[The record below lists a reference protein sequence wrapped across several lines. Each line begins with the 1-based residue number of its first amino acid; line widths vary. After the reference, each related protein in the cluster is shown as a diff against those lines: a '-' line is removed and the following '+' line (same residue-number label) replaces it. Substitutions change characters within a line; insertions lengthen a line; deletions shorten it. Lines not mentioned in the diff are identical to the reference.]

1 MSGKGHTTLT
11 SAFNIMG
18 TAFGLEVPSFL
29 SPRGQAVDT
38 TYRCIPTSVSV
49 LVLKAL
55 DGRWNGNL

>member
-29 SPRGQAVDT
+29 TEAHVDRLWT
-38 TYRCIPTSVSV
+38 RHIGASLLQFQFLC
-49 LVLKAL
+49 
-55 DGRWNGNL
+55 